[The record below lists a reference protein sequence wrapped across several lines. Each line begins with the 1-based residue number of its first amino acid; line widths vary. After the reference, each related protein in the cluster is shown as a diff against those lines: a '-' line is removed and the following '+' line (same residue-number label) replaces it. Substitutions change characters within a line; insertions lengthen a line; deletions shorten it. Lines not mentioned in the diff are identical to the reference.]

1 MTAPQRVMPNHWTYE
16 AFDPKS
22 DLLQGDIVEPT
33 EDLRSVLR
41 EVHPHFLDPKYTAFL
56 LVTQSCDLAVRRG
69 RYNTRYLNIAVVRPI
84 EAVLHDFL
92 AHVCRPVVEGVYLQ
106 GTKAEAYRLLERLFN
121 QNEQGLGLLYFHP
134 DVEAGIA
141 IPSVALLRVTV
152 TLRVEHYHVL
162 RQARRGR
169 LCAEFRS
176 KLGWLVGNLYSRIG
190 TQDWSEPPERRKD
203 LERLVKQYLDAGDP
217 SYGPVWVSETLVSA
231 AREGGVEVERLERDK
246 VASTLEAHRPPPAK
260 TQVIDQ
266 MLRVLKEVVPTV
278 DEEMLARIKNRLGN
292 DALFAKA
299 VRSVK
304 AE

>member
-1 MTAPQRVMPNHWTYE
+1 MPNHWTYE

-56 LVTQSCDLAVRRG
+56 LVTQSCDLAVRKG

-92 AHVCRPVVEGVYLQ
+92 THVCRPVVEGVYLQ
-106 GTKAEAYRLLERLFN
+106 ETKAEAYRLLERLFN
-121 QNEQGLGLLYFHP
+121 QNEQALGLFYFHP

-152 TLRVEHYHVL
+152 TLRVEHYDVL
-162 RQARRGR
+162 KQARRGR

-190 TQDWSEPPERRKD
+190 TQDWSEPPERSKD
-203 LERLVKQYLDAGDP
+203 LERLVKQYLDAGEP
-217 SYGPVWVSETLVSA
+217 SYGPVWVPETLVSA
-231 AREGGVEVERLERDK
+231 AKERGVEVERLERDK

-266 MLRVLKEVVPTV
+266 MLRVLKEVVPTT
-278 DEEMLARIKNRLGN
+278 DEDTLTRIKNRLGN
-292 DALFAKA
+292 DSLFAKA
-299 VRSVK
+299 VRSAK

>member
-1 MTAPQRVMPNHWTYE
+1 MPSHWTYE

-33 EDLRSVLR
+33 ENLRSILQ

-56 LVTQSCDLAVRRG
+56 LVTQSCDLAVRKG
-69 RYNTRYLNIAVVRPI
+69 RCNTRYLNIAVVRPI

-92 AHVCRPVVEGVYLQ
+92 THVCRPVVEGVYLQ
-106 GTKAEAYRLLERLFN
+106 ETKAEAYRLLERLFN
-121 QNEQGLGLLYFHP
+121 QNEQALGLFYFHP

-141 IPSVALLRVTV
+141 VPSVSLLRVTV
-152 TLRVEHYHVL
+152 TLRVEHYGIL

-190 TQDWSEPPERRKD
+190 TQDWSEPPERSKD
-203 LERLVKQYLDAGDP
+203 LESLVKQYLDAGEP
-217 SYGPVWVSETLVSA
+217 CYGPVWVPETWVIA
-231 AREGGVEVERLERDK
+231 AREQGVEVERLERDK
-246 VASTLEAHRPPPAK
+246 AASTLEAHRPAPAK
-260 TQVIDQ
+260 TQVVAQ
-266 MLRVLKEVVPTV
+266 VLRVLKEVVPAI
-278 DEEMLARIKNRLGN
+278 DEHTLTRIKHRLGN
-292 DALFAKA
+292 DSLLAKA
-299 VRSVK
+299 VRSAK